1 MSSLQFKTLCNYFR
15 RLEETTK
22 RNEMISILAEL
33 FQETDEVDS
42 ISYFLVGDITAG
54 YKDIQL
60 GMGEEMTKSSIS
72 LAFNLEEAEIDRRLQ
87 DLGDLGNL
95 VAEVNYEPEKKFSE
109 YFKIEE
115 LNIKKVH
122 EGLMKIAT
130 TSGEK
135 SQEIMKKTSPPC
147 YLLPTHTLENI

>member
-1 MSSLQFKTLCNYFR
+1 
-15 RLEETTK
+15 
-22 RNEMISILAEL
+22 MISILAEL
-33 FQETDEVDS
+33 FQETDEDEIES

-95 VAEVNYEPEKKFSE
+95 VAEVNYEPEKKFSD

-115 LNIKKVH
+115 LKIKKVH

-130 TSGEK
+130 TSGEPIAVRSK
-135 SQEIMKKTSPPC
+135 LQEKISSPIFYPMI
-147 YLLPTHTLENI
+147 P

>member
-1 MSSLQFKTLCNYFR
+1 
-15 RLEETTK
+15 
-22 RNEMISILAEL
+22 
-33 FQETDEVDS
+33 
-42 ISYFLVGDITAG
+42 
-54 YKDIQL
+54 
-60 GMGEEMTKSSIS
+60 MTKSIIS

-95 VAEVNYEPEKKFSE
+95 VAEVNYEPEKKFSD

-130 TSGEK
+130 TSGEPIAVRSK
-135 SQEIMKKTSPPC
+135 LQEKISSPIFYPMI
-147 YLLPTHTLENI
+147 P

>member
-1 MSSLQFKTLCNYFR
+1 
-15 RLEETTK
+15 
-22 RNEMISILAEL
+22 MISILAEL
-33 FQETDEVDS
+33 FQETDEDEIES

-95 VAEVNYEPEKKFSE
+95 VAEVNYEPEKKFSD

-130 TSGEK
+130 TSGEPITVRSK
-135 SQEIMKKTSPPC
+135 LQEKISSPIFYPMI
-147 YLLPTHTLENI
+147 P